1 MNKVGLKQNGR
12 FYYGWVMMVVGFLM
26 MLFAYVGSI
35 SITSVFVIP
44 VTEGLGVDRAQFV
57 MYQTILTV
65 CSVIVTAYF
74 GKRMAQGNIKL
85 IMVISALC
93 SVAGYVILAN
103 AGSISWFYVGA
114 VLLGVGFSNCTVLPV
129 SIIINNWFGG
139 KIRGTVMGFTFIGS
153 GLGGLILLPVLNA
166 VIQSSG
172 WRMGYYTL
180 AALFVLVALISLFT
194 IVKKPEQKGFSR
206 MGEMEGESSVEEEK
220 TGMLMKEALKTPM
233 FWLVA
238 STATLT
244 VFGSSAI
251 LFNSA
256 PFFIEVGFSA
266 EKAAMIASFNL
277 GMLAVGKVVIGFL
290 SDRLGTKFGSVFAAL
305 IFGLQFV
312 CLALMP
318 LNPGLFVWGAVIC
331 YGIGGGG
338 ITVCPPLL
346 VNALFG
352 EKDYGNIVASMN
364 MATNLGGAF
373 GGMIAAAVYDI
384 TGSYIVFWWMAAVAM
399 GLVMVIRIICFQ
411 MRKKYNY

>member
-74 GKRMAQGNIKL
+74 GKRMEQGNIKL

-172 WRMGYYTL
+172 WR
-180 AALFVLVALISLFT
+180 
-194 IVKKPEQKGFSR
+194 
-206 MGEMEGESSVEEEK
+206 
-220 TGMLMKEALKTPM
+220 
-233 FWLVA
+233 
-238 STATLT
+238 
-244 VFGSSAI
+244 
-251 LFNSA
+251 
-256 PFFIEVGFSA
+256 
-266 EKAAMIASFNL
+266 
-277 GMLAVGKVVIGFL
+277 
-290 SDRLGTKFGSVFAAL
+290 
-305 IFGLQFV
+305 IF
-312 CLALMP
+312 P
-318 LNPGLFVWGAVIC
+318 
-331 YGIGGGG
+331 
-338 ITVCPPLL
+338 
-346 VNALFG
+346 
-352 EKDYGNIVASMN
+352 
-364 MATNLGGAF
+364 
-373 GGMIAAAVYDI
+373 
-384 TGSYIVFWWMAAVAM
+384 
-399 GLVMVIRIICFQ
+399 
-411 MRKKYNY
+411 